1 MFVLH
6 LGEKKS
12 EVDDEVEAFSIQ
24 IRCRF
29 SVSICGKS
37 LLPLPPTRTVKFTPS
52 PHRLKRSDNEG
63 QQGEVSNANWS
74 NRSTTQVAEYQ
85 IIHAPQPT
93 ASTWKEEKQ
102 KPPFVSQGFAGIKTQ
117 LPFVANP
124 DSHQEQGAA
133 SKLPRL
139 SSGNGLF

>member
-1 MFVLH
+1 MMEWKPFPYRYAAGFRFPFV
-6 LGEKKS
+6 E
-12 EVDDEVEAFSIQ
+12 
-24 IRCRF
+24 
-29 SVSICGKS
+29 KS
-37 LLPLPPTRTVKFTPS
+37 LLPLPPMRTVKFTTN

-63 QQGEVSNANWS
+63 QQGEVSNTNWS
-74 NRSTTQVAEYQ
+74 NRSTAQVAEYQ

-93 ASTWKEEKQ
+93 ASTWKKEKQ
-102 KPPFVSQGFAGIKTQ
+102 NPPFVSQGFAGIKTQ